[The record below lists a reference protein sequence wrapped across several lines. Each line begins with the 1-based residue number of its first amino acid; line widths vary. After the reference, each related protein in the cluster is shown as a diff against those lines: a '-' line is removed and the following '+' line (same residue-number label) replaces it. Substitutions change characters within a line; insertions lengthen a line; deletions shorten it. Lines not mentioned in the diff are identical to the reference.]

1 MAVTKFLARDLTIE
15 IGTAAGSGVAG
26 SGDPDADGYVEIKG
40 LNSITHAPTS
50 TDAETSDFNS
60 EGRSEHLKA
69 ERGDSWTCAGFTLE
83 DVTTGDRDPGQARV
97 EEVAQLVGPAAL
109 VPFRLTS
116 PGGNTIEFVGSVEV
130 TLSGGGTNDASQWQA
145 VVRASGAISFN

>member
-1 MAVTKFLARDLTIE
+1 MGVTKFLARDLVIE
-15 IGTAAGSGVAG
+15 IGDGGSGG
-26 SGDPDADGYVEIKG
+26 GYIPIKG
-40 LNSITHAPTS
+40 LNSITHSPTS

-83 DVTTGDRDPGQARV
+83 DVLTGERDPGQARV
-97 EEVAQLVGPAAL
+97 EAVAQIVGPLAL

-145 VVRASGAISFN
+145 VVRASGKITFSGS

>member
-1 MAVTKFLARDLTIE
+1 MAVTKFLARDLKIE
-15 IGTAAGSGVAG
+15 IETAVA
-26 SGDPDADGYVEIKG
+26 DTFVEIKG

-83 DVTTGDRDPGQARV
+83 DVTDGTRDPGQARV
-97 EEVAQLVGPAAL
+97 EAVSQLIGPEAL
-109 VPFRLTS
+109 INYRLTS
-116 PGGNTIEFVGSVEV
+116 PGGNTIEFAGSAEV

-145 VVRASGAISFN
+145 VVRASGPITFTPAP

>member
-1 MAVTKFLARDLTIE
+1 MGVTKFLARDLTIE
-15 IGTAAGSGVAG
+15 VDAAGSGG
-26 SGDPDADGYVEIKG
+26 GFVEIKG
-40 LNSITHAPTS
+40 LHSITHAPTS

-83 DVTTGDRDPGQARV
+83 DVVTGDRDPGQARV
-97 EEVAQLVGPAAL
+97 EEVAQLVGPEAL
-109 VPFRLTS
+109 VRYRITS
-116 PGGNTIEFVGSVEV
+116 PGGNTIIFFGSAEV

-145 VVRASGAISFN
+145 VIRASGAITFG

>member
-15 IGTAAGSGVAG
+15 IDAEGSGG
-26 SGDPDADGYVEIKG
+26 GFVEIKG

-69 ERGDSWTCAGFTLE
+69 ERGDSWTCSGFTLE
-83 DVTTGDRDPGQARV
+83 DVVTGDRDPGQARV
-97 EEVAQLVGPAAL
+97 EEVSQLVGPEAL
-109 VPFRLTS
+109 VRFRLTS
-116 PGGNTIEFVGSVEV
+116 PGGNTIIFFGSVEV

-145 VVRASGAISFN
+145 VVRASGPITFN

>member
-15 IGTAAGSGVAG
+15 VDAAGSGG
-26 SGDPDADGYVEIKG
+26 GFVEIKG

-60 EGRSEHLKA
+60 GGRSEHLKA

-83 DVTTGDRDPGQARV
+83 DVVTGDRDPGQARV
-97 EEVAQLVGPAAL
+97 EAISQLVGPEAL
-109 VPFRLTS
+109 TRFRITS
-116 PGGNTIEFVGSVEV
+116 PGGNTIIFFGTAEV

-145 VVRASGAISFN
+145 VVRASGSITFN

>member
-1 MAVTKFLARDLTIE
+1 MGVTKFLARDLVIE
-15 IGTAAGSGVAG
+15 IGADGSGG
-26 SGDPDADGYVEIKG
+26 GYIPIKG
-40 LNSITHAPTS
+40 LNSITHSPTS

-83 DVTTGDRDPGQARV
+83 DVITGERDPGQARV
-97 EEVAQLVGPAAL
+97 EAVAQIVGPAAL

-145 VVRASGAISFN
+145 VVRASGAITFSGS